1 MGLCCS
7 FFLSLFFPTLSMSSF
22 LVTYLCIYIDL
33 LYYHVRRYHDK
44 TKRTS
49 FLRWN
54 KADII
59 AWNYTCHW
67 TKGTKRITLSSRNEL
82 VCSFGVSN
90 FCSVGLVAPVVL
102 QVISHERGRKTG
114 LSLRQTE
121 KWAET
126 ILYFYESVYVWLR
139 F

>member
-1 MGLCCS
+1 
-7 FFLSLFFPTLSMSSF
+7 
-22 LVTYLCIYIDL
+22 
-33 LYYHVRRYHDK
+33 
-44 TKRTS
+44 
-49 FLRWN
+49 
-54 KADII
+54 
-59 AWNYTCHW
+59 
-67 TKGTKRITLSSRNEL
+67 

-126 ILYFYESVYVWLR
+126 ILYHKLIFLYKMVEELVLAIDGIPE
-139 F
+139 